1 MRFRTKPPSGS
12 QYPTKFNDHKS
23 RESGDINFFKMSR
36 DISKTPDF
44 WSCDYMMEAS

>member
-1 MRFRTKPPSGS
+1 MRLRTKTPSGS
-12 QYPTKFNDHKS
+12 QHTTKFNDHKS
-23 RESGDINFFKMSR
+23 RESGDVNLSR